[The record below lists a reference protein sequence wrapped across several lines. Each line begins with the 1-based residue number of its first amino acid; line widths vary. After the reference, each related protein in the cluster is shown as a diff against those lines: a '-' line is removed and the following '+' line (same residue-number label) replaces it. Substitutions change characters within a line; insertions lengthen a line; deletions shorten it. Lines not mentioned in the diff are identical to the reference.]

1 MCALPSFLVRDASAC
16 KGMLLRVGTG
26 RLKHM
31 SVGAV
36 AVFGSRSP
44 ASHRA
49 LCACTSVFS
58 LLPAFWLHDC
68 TALLCVLGQN
78 ALSSL
83 FLFFLDT
90 EGGIAAYSS
99 LCPLQPLFLFDDL
112 NPNCAQF
119 LHHHSVSIM

>member
-1 MCALPSFLVRDASAC
+1 MCALPSFFVRDTSAC

-49 LCACTSVFS
+49 LCACTSVFFS
-58 LLPAFWLHDC
+58 IARLLVARLHR
-68 TALLCVLGQN
+68 
-78 ALSSL
+78 
-83 FLFFLDT
+83 FP
-90 EGGIAAYSS
+90 
-99 LCPLQPLFLFDDL
+99 LCPWAK
-112 NPNCAQF
+112 C
-119 LHHHSVSIM
+119 SVKLVPGFFGYGGRNRCILIFVSTAAFVLV